1 MHKYH
6 IQIILIVLFSLVSL
20 SYSWAQ
26 IADLDQAEKLEAQMP
41 NQDYENKM
49 LTYQQLIRFYHKNSL
64 DKSFLLS
71 EQMLAE
77 AKNAKDILNQAEALN
92 YIGSS
97 YIRKGD
103 FEKAKGIHLEAYLL
117 YQKINHIS
125 GLASQLGNLG
135 VISEFTGKLPEA
147 IGFYQEALRMYKKN
161 HDFKN
166 ISFIH
171 NNIGI
176 VYQTM
181 GLFEPALKHQKQAF
195 KIKKELNDTSGMA
208 STLNN
213 IGVLFES
220 LKEDFES
227 ALFYYYQSLSL
238 FESVY
243 NELQIGT
250 LNNNIGL
257 IYLKQEKLDKAEIYL
272 NKAFLIRGSIGDL
285 FGQACTQ
292 LNIAQLKMK
301 QNKIDKA
308 LKLSHQCLD
317 VFLMSNSILK
327 IAETYQILSQLYEIK
342 NDYKNALQNQIKY
355 ALFKDSLLNE
365 SNQKIIHE
373 MQARFDSE
381 TNLQKLQLLEKDN
394 ILINKQI
401 IYDRRI
407 IFGIIITILLVGLI
421 VFFYVRQHQLRLKH
435 RHLVVEQK
443 FFRAQM
449 NPHFIFNAL
458 SSIQSFVLENDTETG
473 SKYITRFARMMRK
486 ILDYSSKEFI
496 SLSDE
501 IDLLKEYVA
510 FQQLR
515 FNHSFELVV
524 DFDENIEKDLIG
536 VPPMIIQPFV
546 ENAIEHGIREI
557 DNGLISIRIME
568 RNGQIS
574 VEILD
579 NGIGYNQSQHQLYSQ
594 NHYSKAI
601 SITNERLRLFSKNN
615 KHILP
620 VKILDL
626 SDFSS
631 LSGTKVII
639 ELPTKNI

>member
-1 MHKYH
+1 M
-6 IQIILIVLFSLVSL
+6 
-20 SYSWAQ
+20 
-26 IADLDQAEKLEAQMP
+26 
-41 NQDYENKM
+41 
-49 LTYQQLIRFYHKNSL
+49 
-64 DKSFLLS
+64 
-71 EQMLAE
+71 
-77 AKNAKDILNQAEALN
+77 
-92 YIGSS
+92 
-97 YIRKGD
+97 
-103 FEKAKGIHLEAYLL
+103 
-117 YQKINHIS
+117 
-125 GLASQLGNLG
+125 
-135 VISEFTGKLPEA
+135 
-147 IGFYQEALRMYKKN
+147 
-161 HDFKN
+161 
-166 ISFIH
+166 
-171 NNIGI
+171 
-176 VYQTM
+176 
-181 GLFEPALKHQKQAF
+181 
-195 KIKKELNDTSGMA
+195 
-208 STLNN
+208 
-213 IGVLFES
+213 
-220 LKEDFES
+220 
-227 ALFYYYQSLSL
+227 
-238 FESVY
+238 
-243 NELQIGT
+243 
-250 LNNNIGL
+250 
-257 IYLKQEKLDKAEIYL
+257 
-272 NKAFLIRGSIGDL
+272 
-285 FGQACTQ
+285 
-292 LNIAQLKMK
+292 
-301 QNKIDKA
+301 
-308 LKLSHQCLD
+308 
-317 VFLMSNSILK
+317 
-327 IAETYQILSQLYEIK
+327 
-342 NDYKNALQNQIKY
+342 
-355 ALFKDSLLNE
+355 
-365 SNQKIIHE
+365 
-373 MQARFDSE
+373 
-381 TNLQKLQLLEKDN
+381 
-394 ILINKQI
+394 
-401 IYDRRI
+401 
-407 IFGIIITILLVGLI
+407 
-421 VFFYVRQHQLRLKH
+421 
-435 RHLVVEQK
+435 VEQK